1 MLVPGVRVVPR
12 GRDRLQ
18 VGLERPVLLRRT
30 TAAETALSA
39 LATGDLPAQDP
50 ETRAVLDALTEAR
63 LVLPGDPRGSADLEP
78 GDLAALAL
86 AHPETAVARLARRAR
101 AVLEVRGSLGVDPWP
116 LLRAAGVNPRRGAAD
131 LALVLCAGEPR
142 REELDLLVRDRVPHL
157 VVRMVDGL
165 LTVGPYVVPGRTAC
179 VRCID
184 SHREDEEPGHQLVVD
199 RYSRLAGRP
208 RGDAMPEPLDHALA
222 TLGVAWAVRDLVSAV
237 DGDRPSTWSSTLR
250 IGPDLSAT
258 QAVAWLRHPECG
270 CAWDRYPS
278 AAEGLSGTLDR

>member
-18 VGLERPVLLRRT
+18 VGLERPLLLRRT
-30 TAAETALSA
+30 PSAEAALTA
-39 LATGDLPAQDP
+39 LATGDLLAQDP

-63 LVLPGDPRGSADLEP
+63 LVLPGDPRGGPDVDP

-86 AHPETAVARLARRAR
+86 AHPAATATRLARRSR
-101 AVLEVRGSLGVDPWP
+101 AALEVRGALGVDPWP
-116 LLRAAGVNPRRGAAD
+116 LLRAAGLRPQRGAAD
-131 LALVLCAGEPR
+131 VVLVLCVGEPR
-142 REELDLLVRDRVPHL
+142 RDELDLLVRDGVPHL

-179 VRCID
+179 VRCLD
-184 SHREDEEPGHQLVVD
+184 SHREDEEPGHQLAVD

-222 TLGVAWAVRDLVSAV
+222 TVGVAWAVRDLVSAV

-258 QAVAWLRHPECG
+258 RAVAWLRHPECG
-270 CAWDRYPS
+270 CAWGRYPP
-278 AAEGLSGTLDR
+278 ADAGLSGTLDR